1 MTDDLQDRTPRA
13 PAADHDSPSC
23 RPSGRILDA
32 LNMAGVEDV
41 EIAFERPISHSR
53 PVSFD

>member
-1 MTDDLQDRTPRA
+1 MSDDRQDRTPLA
-13 PAADHDSPSC
+13 PAADDNEPTC
-23 RPSGRILDA
+23 RTSGGILDA

-41 EIAFERPISHSR
+41 EIAFERPISYPR

>member
-1 MTDDLQDRTPRA
+1 MSNDRQDRTPLA
-13 PAADHDSPSC
+13 PAADDDEPSC
-23 RPSGRILDA
+23 RPSGGILDA

-41 EIAFERPISHSR
+41 EIAFERPISHPR

>member
-13 PAADHDSPSC
+13 PAADHDAPSC